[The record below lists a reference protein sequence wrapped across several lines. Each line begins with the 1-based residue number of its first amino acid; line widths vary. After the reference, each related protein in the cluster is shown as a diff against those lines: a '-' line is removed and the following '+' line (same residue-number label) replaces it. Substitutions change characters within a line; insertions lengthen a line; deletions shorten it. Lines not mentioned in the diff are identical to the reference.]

1 MAVRRTDTTI
11 GRKERHSAVSRSL
24 SRASDAVSA
33 TGEFV
38 WRGAS
43 GSLYPHS
50 VTSLIFCP
58 PMQKSTYLLLHRDA
72 NGIARVLRVGTLD
85 NEAAS
90 LNLAQIRQLGAMLGA
105 NEVHV
110 RNDLGAAADRAR
122 VVFDI
127 ENALLHSNDVVE
139 ASMSATPTLV

>member
-11 GRKERHSAVSRSL
+11 GRKERRSAVSRGL
-24 SRASDAVSA
+24 SRVSDIVSA

-43 GSLYPHS
+43 GALYPHS

-58 PMQKSTYLLLHRDA
+58 PMPTSTYLLLHRDA
-72 NGIARVLRVGTLD
+72 NDVARVLRVGSLEND
-85 NEAAS
+85 AAS

-110 RNDLGAAADRAR
+110 RVDLGTAADRAS

-127 ENALLHSNDVVE
+127 ENALLRTGDVE
-139 ASMSATPTLV
+139 TPSLSAAPTLV